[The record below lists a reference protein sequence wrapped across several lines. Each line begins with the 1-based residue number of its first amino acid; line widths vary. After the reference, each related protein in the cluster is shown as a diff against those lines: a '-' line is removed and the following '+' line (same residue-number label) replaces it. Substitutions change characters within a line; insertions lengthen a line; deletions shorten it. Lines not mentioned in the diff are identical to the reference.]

1 MRCRKCDR
9 LAVPGMAGEIL
20 CNPCAYPE
28 RYCGFPIVT
37 DGIMPRDTIE
47 LRGPKNRVRIVNL
60 KID

>member
-1 MRCRKCDR
+1 
-9 LAVPGMAGEIL
+9 MAGEIL

-37 DGIMPRDTIE
+37 DGTMPRDTIE